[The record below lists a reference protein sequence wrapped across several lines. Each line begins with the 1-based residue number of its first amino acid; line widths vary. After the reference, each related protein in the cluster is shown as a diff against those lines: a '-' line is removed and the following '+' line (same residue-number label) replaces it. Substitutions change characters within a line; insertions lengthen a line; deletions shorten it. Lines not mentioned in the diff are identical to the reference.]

1 MKIQCHNCTKT
12 YLVSRR
18 QIGGSG
24 RKVKCTNCNHM
35 WHEYLKEMSSE
46 LCPAGTQEK
55 KASWRQSLTLA
66 FATVAGLC
74 VIIVGG
80 IFPGE
85 VSKIYKAVSSYKD
98 SISHKLRYKKVQME
112 NSNARE
118 LVVNEFYQD
127 YLFLSDFRP
136 S

>member
-1 MKIQCHNCTKT
+1 
-12 YLVSRR
+12 
-18 QIGGSG
+18 
-24 RKVKCTNCNHM
+24 
-35 WHEYLKEMSSE
+35 
-46 LCPAGTQEK
+46 
-55 KASWRQSLTLA
+55 
-66 FATVAGLC
+66 C

-98 SISHKLRYKKVQME
+98 SISYKLGYKKVQTE

-127 YLFLSDFRP
+127 YLFLSNFR
-136 S
+136 SS

>member
-12 YLVSRR
+12 YLVSRE
-18 QIGGSG
+18 QIGESG

-46 LCPAGTQEK
+46 LCPANMQEK
-55 KASWRQSLTLA
+55 KASWRQNLALA

-85 VSKIYKAVSSYKD
+85 VSKIYKVVSSYKD
-98 SISHKLRYKKVQME
+98 SISYKLGYKKVQTE
-112 NSNARE
+112 NSNERE

-127 YLFLSDFRP
+127 YLFLSNFR
-136 S
+136 SS

>member
-12 YLVSRR
+12 YLISRG
-18 QIGGSG
+18 QIGESG

-46 LCPAGTQEK
+46 LCPASIQEK
-55 KASWRQSLTLA
+55 KANWRQSLTLA

-85 VSKIYKAVSSYKD
+85 VSKIYKAVSAYKD
-98 SISHKLRYKKVQME
+98 SISHKLGYKKVQTE
-112 NSNARE
+112 NSSARE

-127 YLFLSDFRP
+127 YLFLSNFR
-136 S
+136 SN

>member
-1 MKIQCHNCTKT
+1 
-12 YLVSRR
+12 
-18 QIGGSG
+18 
-24 RKVKCTNCNHM
+24 M

-46 LCPAGTQEK
+46 LCPAGIQEIGHNHKIK

-85 VSKIYKAVSSYKD
+85 ISKIYKTVSAYKD
-98 SISHKLRYKKVQME
+98 SISHKLGYKKVQTE

-127 YLFLSDFRP
+127 YLFLSSFR
-136 S
+136 SS

>member
-12 YLVSRR
+12 YLVSRE
-18 QIGGSG
+18 QIGESG

-35 WHEYLKEMSSE
+35 WHEYLKEISSE
-46 LCPAGTQEK
+46 LCPANMQEK
-55 KASWRQSLTLA
+55 KASWRQNLALA

-98 SISHKLRYKKVQME
+98 SISYKLGYKKVQTE

-127 YLFLSDFRP
+127 YLFLSNFR
-136 S
+136 SS

>member
-1 MKIQCHNCTKT
+1 
-12 YLVSRR
+12 
-18 QIGGSG
+18 
-24 RKVKCTNCNHM
+24 
-35 WHEYLKEMSSE
+35 MSSE
-46 LCPAGTQEK
+46 LCSAGIQEK

-98 SISHKLRYKKVQME
+98 SISHKLGYKKVQTE

-127 YLFLSDFRP
+127 YLFLSDFR
-136 S
+136 SS

>member
-12 YLVSRR
+12 YLVSRG
-18 QIGGSG
+18 QIGESG

-35 WHEYLKEMSSE
+35 WHEYLKEISNE
-46 LCPAGTQEK
+46 LYPQEK
-55 KASWRQSLTLA
+55 KASWRQNLALA

-85 VSKIYKAVSSYKD
+85 VSKMYKAVSAYKD
-98 SISHKLRYKKVQME
+98 SISHKLGYKKVQTE
-112 NSNARE
+112 NSSARE
-118 LVVNEFYQD
+118 LVINEFYQD
-127 YLFLSDFRP
+127 YLFLSNFR
-136 S
+136 SS

>member
-12 YLVSRR
+12 YLVSRE
-18 QIGGSG
+18 QIGESG

-46 LCPAGTQEK
+46 LCPANMQEK
-55 KASWRQSLTLA
+55 KANWRQSLTLA

-98 SISHKLRYKKVQME
+98 SISYKLGYKKVQTE

-127 YLFLSDFRP
+127 YLFLSNFR
-136 S
+136 SS

>member
-12 YLVSRR
+12 YLVSRG
-18 QIGGSG
+18 QIGESG

-46 LCPAGTQEK
+46 LCPAVIQEK

-85 VSKIYKAVSSYKD
+85 VSKIYKTVSSYKD
-98 SISHKLRYKKVQME
+98 SISHKLGYKKVQTE

-127 YLFLSDFRP
+127 YLFLSNFR
-136 S
+136 SS